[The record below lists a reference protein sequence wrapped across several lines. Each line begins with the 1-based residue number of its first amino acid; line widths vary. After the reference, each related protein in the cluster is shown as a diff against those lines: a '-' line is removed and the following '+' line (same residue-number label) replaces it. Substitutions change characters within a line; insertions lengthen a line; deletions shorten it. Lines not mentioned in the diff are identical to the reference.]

1 MKLNDKAYDILKWI
15 ALIALDALGV
25 CYKTLAAIWG
35 WPFGD
40 EVLATCTAVSL
51 CIGALIGISTA
62 QYNKAKAV
70 DNENSYAQMANENN
84 DLREEIEITNSF
96 ENFDPGVEK

>member
-1 MKLNDKAYDILKWI
+1 MKLSNKAYDILKWI

-40 EVLATCTAVSL
+40 EVLATCTAISL

-62 QYNKAKAV
+62 QYNHSLAV
-70 DNENSYAQMANENN
+70 DNENCYVKMLKENN
-84 DLREEIEITNSF
+84 QLREEIDLADTF
-96 ENFDPGVEK
+96 EDYDPEEAE

>member
-1 MKLNDKAYDILKWI
+1 VLPNKVYDVLKWV
-15 ALIALDALGV
+15 ALIALDALGI

-51 CIGALIGISTA
+51 CIGALLGISTA
-62 QYNKAKAV
+62 QYNKLEPPDK
-70 DNENSYAQMANENN
+70 
-84 DLREEIEITNSF
+84 
-96 ENFDPGVEK
+96 

>member
-1 MKLNDKAYDILKWI
+1 MMISNKAYDILKWV

-35 WPFGD
+35 WPCGD

-62 QYNKAKAV
+62 QYNKAQSA
-70 DNENSYAQMANENN
+70 DNEAAYKQMLDENN
-84 DLREEIEITNSF
+84 DLREEVEITNSF
-96 ENFDPGVEK
+96 ENFDPEVEK